1 MTEKAF
7 AAFCTFVLSWVHIH
21 FQIGT
26 GAVFSLGT
34 SRFGNPLVCSFWGH
48 LHASAPEL
56 MSALECLKWHR
67 FSEASE
73 ATLVAGTEGKGVP
86 RYDGSPSTLQEYAFR
101 VRLRAA
107 RDQAMDPNELKKHGP
122 LGLRLIDGLTGAAL
136 QVVREVEVSKLAEK
150 DGHEL
155 LLRHLYQ
162 AFRPRRQQEA
172 RELYAA
178 GAQTHG
184 VLSRQSG
191 EPMTSF
197 LLRRRTWYKMLCD
210 LDDKLALPEAILS
223 EQVLMSSGISSDHQL
238 LIRTALAG
246 KMTVNDVCNELIAQH
261 PNIHEKEL
269 RHRQDRHD
277 HRFSRSGKGKS
288 KSFHTWSPPSYQD
301 VAALAEDQWEDA
313 SQSLGGYEDYDDPA
327 SYYTGASEEVDPGY
341 EPPSNDV
348 DYAMESYA
356 ALVEEG
362 LDVNNSEAVDYA
374 CEVIQLEAEAMFLHN
389 KAQSQGHSGFGGK
402 SAANYW
408 YQNKGKGKG
417 SSGTPDRRRALEDL
431 KKRTTCR
438 RCGQSGHWSTDYSC
452 PKHPGSK
459 KGGKS
464 SSSAMTG
471 TTTTASSG
479 GKKGKGNKPRVVY
492 FSVTEYDEDQE
503 EPYDLEAQTYMA
515 VTNYGSVPPPS
526 SLADGTIVT
535 TPNEMSADQM
545 LDMALQQAR
554 MMQQQQTLAIQQEA
568 HQHPVPD
575 DADWEAH
582 ELALQDHGDA
592 ASVMSISSW
601 TLPSMPGLA
610 SPSVSMPSLVGMTIP
625 SSMTGLPSMPS
636 QSGLAPPNM
645 TSPSGSAFLDMP
657 PLPGSQAA
665 RVQEMLREDDP
676 NSLNRFMMKPPPQ
689 DPTLKQRSCPHANRT
704 RAGSNAYQN
713 VIKCKDCGFVLHL
726 EKKTVGKAMETKE
739 AGACTHSRKNYQGT
753 TATTWKWRCLD
764 CGETASGS
772 KNPGESGARAAEIA
786 PLRVGAVAD
795 WFLGDPPSKVIE
807 LMQLTLSI
815 QRQTGAVITGDTL
828 DVIYQRCKDTIYV
841 PQYTPSGAMP
851 ARPMPSTPPRTS
863 AGYEFYT
870 PTRGSASSAPS
881 TPGDPTLG
889 PREVLPEDLAAW
901 DAEIMNHGQQKG
913 KTFRMIA
920 ETEHSYCTYILG
932 QMKGK
937 NLKNPQLLEF
947 GKYLNTRQSLAM
959 MAFSGTQCEDQLLC
973 ILDTGCN
980 NTCHGAGWMKNY
992 MKLTGQSYEL
1002 LPHQGRVRGVGGNV
1016 QVVGLRKIP
1025 VLFALA
1031 DGTIASGTI
1040 TSTELGGSD
1049 APLLLSTKAQRSLG
1063 LVIDLDE
1070 HTVYSK
1076 KMGQYLEL
1084 VDRDGLPAVRLIPTN
1099 DVETDMALR
1108 AEHTLELP
1116 MSESSSTMSSNET
1129 TAHSPTSASSF
1140 ETSSSNVTSSPNS
1153 TSSGTEEAFE
1163 IAYDKHK
1170 IEEEDTLNYVNLA
1183 ESPRKVMTR
1192 GQRKV
1197 MQESMQNVHREDL
1210 ALWGTLRHEQ
1220 GLRKPGRLLPFG
1232 CKCFLMELFAGA
1244 AMVTALAA
1252 SWGLPVG
1259 KPIDVNLDP
1268 LHDLLKP
1275 ANREMIGKYIDDMD
1289 PFVLIAGPKCGPWSA
1304 WQHINASRSFEM
1316 EERIYGERRRWYP
1329 VFKWLIDVFKSRLR
1343 KGRHIMME
1351 HPWTSAAWTIKCV
1364 EDFLHA
1370 RPYHEETNE
1379 PVEVMKIDQ
1388 CQYGL
1393 KDPQNGLPHQ
1403 KSTGLLLSSH
1413 YMKQH
1418 LCRRCDHSHDHQQL
1432 EGRSRTRV
1440 AEQWPQELCHA
1451 IVLGAYEELMYGT
1464 LHQAFPVEEIFE
1476 THEEMGELDAVHS
1489 EQDLAPQ
1496 TKKRRVDPQEIE
1508 REELILEQSVHENR
1522 TDQLVMAQEDKRRR
1536 GWLTLPKEKRL
1547 AIRRLRT
1554 MTGHEDAHCFSS

>member
-1 MTEKAF
+1 M
-7 AAFCTFVLSWVHIH
+7 
-21 FQIGT
+21 
-26 GAVFSLGT
+26 
-34 SRFGNPLVCSFWGH
+34 
-48 LHASAPEL
+48 
-56 MSALECLKWHR
+56 
-67 FSEASE
+67 
-73 ATLVAGTEGKGVP
+73 
-86 RYDGSPSTLQEYAFR
+86 
-101 VRLRAA
+101 
-107 RDQAMDPNELKKHGP
+107 
-122 LGLRLIDGLTGAAL
+122 
-136 QVVREVEVSKLAEK
+136 
-150 DGHEL
+150 
-155 LLRHLYQ
+155 
-162 AFRPRRQQEA
+162 
-172 RELYAA
+172 
-178 GAQTHG
+178 
-184 VLSRQSG
+184 
-191 EPMTSF
+191 
-197 LLRRRTWYKMLCD
+197 
-210 LDDKLALPEAILS
+210 
-223 EQVLMSSGISSDHQL
+223 
-238 LIRTALAG
+238 
-246 KMTVNDVCNELIAQH
+246 
-261 PNIHEKEL
+261 
-269 RHRQDRHD
+269 
-277 HRFSRSGKGKS
+277 
-288 KSFHTWSPPSYQD
+288 SPPSN
-301 VAALAEDQWEDA
+301 E
-313 SQSLGGYEDYDDPA
+313 
-327 SYYTGASEEVDPGY
+327 
-341 EPPSNDV
+341 V

-471 TTTTASSG
+471 TTTTASTTT

-592 ASVMSISSW
+592 ASVMSVSSW

-610 SPSVSMPSLVGMTIP
+610 SPSMSMPSLVGMTIP

-636 QSGLAPPNM
+636 QSGLAPPSM

-739 AGACTHSRKNYQGT
+739 AGTCTHSRKNYQGT

-795 WFLGDPPSKVIE
+795 WFLDDPPSKVIE

-841 PQYTPSGAMP
+841 PQSMPSGAMP

-959 MAFSGTQCEDQLLC
+959 MAFSGTPCEDQLLC

-992 MKLTGQSYEL
+992 MKLTGQNYEL

-1076 KMGQYLEL
+1076 KMGQY
-1084 VDRDGLPAVRLIPTN
+1084 P
-1099 DVETDMALR
+1099 
-1108 AEHTLELP
+1108 
-1116 MSESSSTMSSNET
+1116 
-1129 TAHSPTSASSF
+1129 
-1140 ETSSSNVTSSPNS
+1140 
-1153 TSSGTEEAFE
+1153 
-1163 IAYDKHK
+1163 
-1170 IEEEDTLNYVNLA
+1170 
-1183 ESPRKVMTR
+1183 
-1192 GQRKV
+1192 
-1197 MQESMQNVHREDL
+1197 
-1210 ALWGTLRHEQ
+1210 
-1220 GLRKPGRLLPFG
+1220 
-1232 CKCFLMELFAGA
+1232 
-1244 AMVTALAA
+1244 
-1252 SWGLPVG
+1252 
-1259 KPIDVNLDP
+1259 
-1268 LHDLLKP
+1268 
-1275 ANREMIGKYIDDMD
+1275 
-1289 PFVLIAGPKCGPWSA
+1289 
-1304 WQHINASRSFEM
+1304 
-1316 EERIYGERRRWYP
+1316 
-1329 VFKWLIDVFKSRLR
+1329 
-1343 KGRHIMME
+1343 
-1351 HPWTSAAWTIKCV
+1351 
-1364 EDFLHA
+1364 
-1370 RPYHEETNE
+1370 
-1379 PVEVMKIDQ
+1379 
-1388 CQYGL
+1388 
-1393 KDPQNGLPHQ
+1393 
-1403 KSTGLLLSSH
+1403 
-1413 YMKQH
+1413 
-1418 LCRRCDHSHDHQQL
+1418 
-1432 EGRSRTRV
+1432 
-1440 AEQWPQELCHA
+1440 
-1451 IVLGAYEELMYGT
+1451 
-1464 LHQAFPVEEIFE
+1464 
-1476 THEEMGELDAVHS
+1476 
-1489 EQDLAPQ
+1489 
-1496 TKKRRVDPQEIE
+1496 
-1508 REELILEQSVHENR
+1508 
-1522 TDQLVMAQEDKRRR
+1522 
-1536 GWLTLPKEKRL
+1536 
-1547 AIRRLRT
+1547 
-1554 MTGHEDAHCFSS
+1554 